1 MSDLL
6 AFSTLTEQLAEVLR
20 GVVQARL
27 NVLVSGGT
35 GAGKTTMLN
44 ILSNYIP
51 ATERIVTIE
60 DSAELQ
66 LQQDHVVRLETR
78 PANIEGGGAVAARD
92 LVRNALRMRPDRIVV
107 GEVRGPEVL
116 DMLQAMNTG
125 HDGSMSTVHANST
138 RDALSRVET
147 MVLMSGLSLPM
158 RAMRDYIASALNLV
172 IQLARLSD
180 GTRKLVRV
188 TEIVGMEED
197 VVTTQDI
204 FVFEQEG
211 IDKDGRV
218 RGFHR
223 ATGVRPRFSE
233 RLERAGIH
241 LPRELFDPSRKQ
253 FTA

>member
-1 MSDLL
+1 
-6 AFSTLTEQLAEVLR
+6 
-20 GVVQARL
+20 
-27 NVLVSGGT
+27 
-35 GAGKTTMLN
+35 MLN

-51 ATERIVTIE
+51 TSERIVTIE

-78 PANIEGGGAVAARD
+78 PPNIEGVGAVAARD

-107 GEVRGPEVL
+107 GEVRGAEVL

-125 HDGSMSTVHANST
+125 HDGSLSTVHANSP
-138 RDALSRVET
+138 RDALSRIET

-158 RAMRDYIASALNLV
+158 RAMRDYIASALDLV

-180 GTRKLVRV
+180 GTRRLVRV
-188 TEIVGMEED
+188 TEVVGMEED

-211 IDKDGRV
+211 VDTDGRV

-241 LPRELFDPSRKQ
+241 LSRELFDPSRKQ
-253 FTA
+253 VAS